1 MLLVNKVQPYS
12 LLQGQLL
19 ISSFLVTLSDL
30 ISWGIHEYY
39 LNGNVSHEFCIGITN
54 VGSSINTYTLQSRPI
69 PRLKRLNDTKIC
81 KSRLKIHAE
90 PHH

>member
-1 MLLVNKVQPYS
+1 MLLVNTVQPYS

-19 ISSFLVTLSDL
+19 ISSFLVTVSDL
-30 ISWGIHEYY
+30 ISWESHEYY
-39 LNGNVSHEFCIGITN
+39 LNGNVSHKFCTGITN
-54 VGSSINTYTLQSRPI
+54 VGSSINAYILQSRPT
-69 PRLKRLNDTKIC
+69 PRLKRLKDTKTC